1 MQTIDQTKKKTPALP
16 ESPSFLLPPLVLSRS
31 GHGSVLS
38 GRFTDHLLLETS
50 NILAEKFMPAD
61 HKWVLRLRFP
71 RSKGEL
77 VFDPRGIHFA

>member
-1 MQTIDQTKKKTPALP
+1 MWMLSFEQTKKTPALP

-50 NILAEKFMPAD
+50 NIIAEKFMPAD
-61 HKWVLRLRFP
+61 HK
-71 RSKGEL
+71 
-77 VFDPRGIHFA
+77 RGVKAAITTFQS